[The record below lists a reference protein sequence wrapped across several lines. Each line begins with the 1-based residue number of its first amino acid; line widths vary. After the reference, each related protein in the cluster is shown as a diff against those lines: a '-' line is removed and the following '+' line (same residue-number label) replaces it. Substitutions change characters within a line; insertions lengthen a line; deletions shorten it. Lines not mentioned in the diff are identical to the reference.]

1 MTTKPMNM
9 QDMILNNMRKDRQM
23 VTMHLVNGLP
33 LKGYVRAFD
42 SFVIVMDSPE
52 GKQMMVYKHAV
63 STLTPSR
70 PVPYAHGL
78 EREDNQNH
86 GSENC

>member
-33 LKGYVRAFD
+33 LRGYVRAFD

-52 GKQMMVYKHAV
+52 GKQMIVYKHAV

-70 PVPYAHGL
+70 PVPYSQGL
-78 EREDNQNH
+78 ERE
-86 GSENC
+86 ENTSGPKNC